1 MVPLPQITW
10 DFSTGYL
17 ESKMS
22 NQLPLKPQ
30 NKFSFKKIWPTIQ
43 NLLIIAAIVG
53 FLWFITSLP
62 KTTSIDFAIMRHTL
76 TSYNG
81 HKRNLDSDEKLIKHK
96 NASETIQLEKK
107 AQEERKK
114 YVNESRARM
123 IVESATLDY
132 YRGSYDDAL
141 RRLERARLYDP
152 CNFSAF
158 KLSGQ
163 IFFEHNKYR
172 KAFNNWERA
181 NELPNDDKTIAR
193 DLDVLRKLLRYSRSE
208 IDKLR
213 HTVNTKP
220 EDKIAQARLKELE
233 ERVED

>member
-1 MVPLPQITW
+1 
-10 DFSTGYL
+10 
-17 ESKMS
+17 MS

-30 NKFSFKKIWPTIQ
+30 AKFSFKKIWPTIQ
-43 NLLIIAAIVG
+43 NLLILVGIVG
-53 FLWFITSLP
+53 LLWFITSLP
-62 KTTSIDFAIMRHTL
+62 RTTSIDFAVMRHTL
-76 TSYNG
+76 TSYGG
-81 HKRNLDSDEKLIKHK
+81 HKKASDADEKLVKHK
-96 NASETIQLEKK
+96 TASETVMLERK

-123 IVESATLDY
+123 IVESATQDY
-132 YRGSYDDAL
+132 YRGSYEDAL

-152 CNFSAF
+152 CNFTAF

-163 IFFEHNKYR
+163 IFFEHNQYR

-213 HTVNTKP
+213 HTVHTQP
-220 EDKIAQARLKELE
+220 EDKIARARLKELE